1 MKLFWRNTR
10 IHPPLIKGEEAGKHM
25 ECLDIM
31 DIKQNNIKSIMNVLR
46 ENNGQ
51 SGMTK
56 KEIAD
61 KTGLSFATVSNL
73 CNELLERCIV
83 ESVKRDAASVGRTPF
98 SVSFAYNRFRTIC
111 LNLQMQSVL
120 RLAVLNAKNEM
131 IFCRLYDIT
140 SLDKPEE
147 VIRFAKEKFDEY
159 VQEEG
164 DVDCTYIGVGA
175 AVSGIFDLATQTLVN
190 CAVKMYEGVCLK
202 EIVEQEFGLP
212 GYVDNESNLC
222 ALSLKNRIPDCKN
235 LVYLHFSEGVG
246 VGIICNGSLL
256 KGHHGYGGEVSY
268 IPLGD
273 KSKYCGECDTYG
285 CIEND
290 LSIPGIVRNYFGMER
305 KDTLE
310 AWKEFAEA
318 VSGREER
325 AMSQVSSIAGYLGEL
340 IALLI
345 FIMDPEYVYVGGELA
360 QIYDTLFQ
368 DMNKIIRKKCFMYG
382 NRRVNIVKDIQS
394 DMTINSGINEFIY
407 SHWMV

>member
-1 MKLFWRNTR
+1 
-10 IHPPLIKGEEAGKHM
+10 M

-31 DIKQNNIKSIMNVLR
+31 DIKQNNIKSIMKVLR
-46 ENNGQ
+46 ESDAQ

-61 KTGLSFATVSNL
+61 RTGLSFATVSNL
-73 CNELLERCIV
+73 CNELLERCVV

-111 LNLQMQSVL
+111 LNLQMQAVL
-120 RLAVLNAKNEM
+120 RMAILNARNEM
-131 IFCRLYDIT
+131 IFCRLYDIAELST
-140 SLDKPEE
+140 PGE
-147 VIRFAKEKFDEY
+147 VIRFAKNKFDEY

-164 DVDCTYIGVGA
+164 NTDCTYIGVGA

-190 CAVKMYEGVCLK
+190 CAVKMYDGVRLK
-202 EIVEQEFGLP
+202 EIVEREFGLP

-268 IPLGD
+268 IPIGD
-273 KSKYCGECDTYG
+273 KSRYCRECDTYG

-290 LSIPGIVRNYFGMER
+290 LSVPGIVRNYFGVER

-310 AWKEFAEA
+310 AWKEFTEA
-318 VSGREER
+318 AARGEEH
-325 AMSQVSSIAGYLGEL
+325 AVSQVSSIAGYLGEL

-360 QIYDTLFQ
+360 QIYDTLFP
-368 DMNKIIRKKCFMYG
+368 DMNKVIQKKCFLYG
-382 NRRVNIVKDIQS
+382 NRKVNIVK

-407 SHWMV
+407 SHWRV

>member
-1 MKLFWRNTR
+1 
-10 IHPPLIKGEEAGKHM
+10 
-25 ECLDIM
+25 
-31 DIKQNNIKSIMNVLR
+31 MNVLR

-140 SLDKPEE
+140 SLDRPEE

-175 AVSGIFDLATQTLVN
+175 AVSGIFDLAT
-190 CAVKMYEGVCLK
+190 
-202 EIVEQEFGLP
+202 
-212 GYVDNESNLC
+212 
-222 ALSLKNRIPDCKN
+222 
-235 LVYLHFSEGVG
+235 
-246 VGIICNGSLL
+246 
-256 KGHHGYGGEVSY
+256 
-268 IPLGD
+268 
-273 KSKYCGECDTYG
+273 
-285 CIEND
+285 
-290 LSIPGIVRNYFGMER
+290 
-305 KDTLE
+305 
-310 AWKEFAEA
+310 
-318 VSGREER
+318 
-325 AMSQVSSIAGYLGEL
+325 
-340 IALLI
+340 
-345 FIMDPEYVYVGGELA
+345 
-360 QIYDTLFQ
+360 
-368 DMNKIIRKKCFMYG
+368 
-382 NRRVNIVKDIQS
+382 
-394 DMTINSGINEFIY
+394 
-407 SHWMV
+407 

>member
-140 SLDKPEE
+140 SLDRPEE

-175 AVSGIFDLATQTLVN
+175 AVS
-190 CAVKMYEGVCLK
+190 
-202 EIVEQEFGLP
+202 EIGRASCRE
-212 GYVDNESNLC
+212 
-222 ALSLKNRIPDCKN
+222 R
-235 LVYLHFSEGVG
+235 
-246 VGIICNGSLL
+246 
-256 KGHHGYGGEVSY
+256 VSH
-268 IPLGD
+268 
-273 KSKYCGECDTYG
+273 
-285 CIEND
+285 
-290 LSIPGIVRNYFGMER
+290 
-305 KDTLE
+305 
-310 AWKEFAEA
+310 
-318 VSGREER
+318 
-325 AMSQVSSIAGYLGEL
+325 QV
-340 IALLI
+340 
-345 FIMDPEYVYVGGELA
+345 
-360 QIYDTLFQ
+360 
-368 DMNKIIRKKCFMYG
+368 
-382 NRRVNIVKDIQS
+382 
-394 DMTINSGINEFIY
+394 
-407 SHWMV
+407 